1 MLSVPRRAGFFI
13 VAENRQY
20 WGGVEA
26 QPYLKYLI
34 MRACQFAGRDAT
46 LHLFTLRGGKM
57 RVLTA
62 SLLIA
67 CMAVFTTQGHAQWTD
82 AKIPGEKD
90 RTVQGCAGETRHSSD
105 WACIFVRCDQR
116 GSSPSL
122 HFSTSGPDIQGTIKL
137 VIDGATF
144 TLTVPDS
151 PRSPL
156 LLSTRAEA
164 FPADL
169 LEAMKGGSML
179 SIEDTGLKPPNNHI
193 SLQNSRKA
201 IEHIELTCG
210 ERSHSSAA
218 SIWRR
223 IRRNIFF

>member
-1 MLSVPRRAGFFI
+1 VSPSPRRVLHRGRKPAILGWRGGAALLKVFDNAGVPVCWPRCHAPLVYF
-13 VAENRQY
+13 
-20 WGGVEA
+20 
-26 QPYLKYLI
+26 K
-34 MRACQFAGRDAT
+34 
-46 LHLFTLRGGKM
+46 GGKM

-169 LEAMKGGSML
+169 LEAIKGGSML